1 MAPLA
6 RLASEPLP
14 RAKHGQDAR
23 IAAWGPR
30 GADGAT
36 VFDEAVAERDPVP
49 AGQEGHEITLRSHG
63 VGVTREAE
71 AA

>member
-1 MAPLA
+1 
-6 RLASEPLP
+6 
-14 RAKHGQDAR
+14 
-23 IAAWGPR
+23 
-30 GADGAT
+30 

-49 AGQEGHEITLRSHG
+49 AGQEGHEITLRAHG